1 MRSSVGFTFI
11 VRMYK
16 KAVVLSQLGL
26 ATGSRPD
33 GNVIVRSPCSTSNL
47 GPGYDVFGLALDALH
62 DTVEVSFLEKDEI
75 VVEVQGVYSKDIPVE
90 IELNS
95 AGRTAIE
102 FSRRYGAFG
111 CKIRVEKGIPP
122 GSGLGSSGASAAGTA
137 VALNLLLGLKLE
149 KQELVDIAAQ
159 GEIAAAGAAHAD
171 NVAPAIYGGF
181 VVIRSYNPLQVL
193 SLTPPKDFDFAIAL
207 PLGIKKTTKKARS
220 VVPENVPISSVVQN
234 IGAASCIVAGL
245 LLSDFDLFGKGMLG
259 DVILEPSRA
268 PLYPG
273 YLEAKEAALD
283 CGAVGATLSGA
294 GPAVI
299 ALVNRKDT
307 DPSRVAKSMRLVFE
321 ERGIACQ
328 EYVAR
333 PTMGAHTI

>member
-1 MRSSVGFTFI
+1 MSVGFTFI
-11 VRMYK
+11 MRIHK
-16 KAVVLSQLGL
+16 EAVVLSQLGL
-26 ATGSRPD
+26 ATENRSD
-33 GNVIVRSPCSTSNL
+33 GNVVVRSPCSTSNL

-75 VVEVQGVYSKDIPVE
+75 VVEVQGVYSKNIPVE
-90 IELNS
+90 IDLNS

-111 CKIRVEKGIPP
+111 CRIKVEKGIPP

-181 VVIRSYNPLQVL
+181 VVIRSYNPVQVL

-207 PLGIKKTTKKARS
+207 PLGTKKTTKKRHSRECTDLLSGSEYWSRVLHRSWIAAVILIYLARECSEARYSNHQEHLCILDISKQKKRHWTAELSESIAFSHGLTPS
-220 VVPENVPISSVVQN
+220 VV
-234 IGAASCIVAGL
+234 
-245 LLSDFDLFGKGMLG
+245 
-259 DVILEPSRA
+259 
-268 PLYPG
+268 
-273 YLEAKEAALD
+273 
-283 CGAVGATLSGA
+283 
-294 GPAVI
+294 
-299 ALVNRKDT
+299 
-307 DPSRVAKSMRLVFE
+307 DP
-321 ERGIACQ
+321 C
-328 EYVAR
+328 
-333 PTMGAHTI
+333 

>member
-1 MRSSVGFTFI
+1 LSSAI
-11 VRMYK
+11 ENSSSDR
-16 KAVVLSQLGL
+16 VV
-26 ATGSRPD
+26 
-33 GNVIVRSPCSTSNL
+33 VRSPCSTSNL

-62 DTVEVSFLEKDEI
+62 DTVEVRLLERDKI
-75 VVEVQGVYSKDIPVE
+75 VVEVQGTYSKGIPLE

-102 FSRRYGAFG
+102 FSKRHGPFG
-111 CKIRVEKGIPP
+111 CRIKIEKGIPP

-149 KQELVDIAAQ
+149 KQELAEIAAQ

-181 VVIRSYNPLQVL
+181 VIICSYSPLRIL
-193 SLTPPKDFDFAIAL
+193 SLTPSRNFEFAVAL

-220 VVPENVPISSVVQN
+220 VVPENVPISAVVQN
-234 IGAASCIVAGL
+234 LGAASSILAGV
-245 LLSDFDLFGKGMLG
+245 LLSDLDLFGKGMLG
-259 DVILEPSRA
+259 DMIVEPARA

-273 YLEAKEAALD
+273 YVEAKKAAMD
-283 CGAVGATLSGA
+283 CGAIGATLSGA
-294 GPAVI
+294 GPTII
-299 ALVNRKDT
+299 ALVNKKDT
-307 DPSRVAKSMRLVFE
+307 DALRVARSMRLAFE
-321 ERGIACQ
+321 ERGIDCQ

-333 PTMGAHTI
+333 PTGGAHVV